1 MKNENENSPE
11 SLTKEDKKAKKK
23 ADKAARKERWKAQKA
38 EAKAARKERRQKRKN
53 RYKDAPFL
61 VKLWH
66 KVLVKL
72 LILAIVF
79 YGFFQF
85 LQSDAGIPLLVKII
99 MPIYNSQ
106 KDKPVSQEDIYS
118 LSPKDETG
126 DARIQKLASV
136 DADDTWTICFY
147 MVGSNLEDMGEND
160 LSDVTQSLVNSIYQ
174 QNKAEAASANATLL
188 PNYAAELKEKGLD
201 LPEYMYEPVHPTEST
216 TSSSSTSTVATTPGY
231 ASNDIQEIC
240 SGDWPDNINIV
251 IQTGGATRWSNSL
264 VNPNKTQRFEYK
276 DGRLKEIENLPLQDS
291 CDPDTLSDFMS
302 YCDENYP
309 ADHRMLVLWDHGG
322 GVVGYGVD
330 DIFGTNMSL
339 EMLQEAFAQTYE
351 ADPENPHYDIIG
363 FDACLMASTE
373 VAHNLYG
380 YGKYLAASE
389 ETEPGDGWTHNTY
402 LEAMS
407 ADATLSP
414 AAVAE
419 AITDAYMDHYMAQNY
434 NTSFL
439 GLTFDANFSTIDI
452 NAAEKT
458 YQSYCSLNAKLLQD
472 SINDIQVLSKIGNA
486 ANNSTRFAGSS
497 YMVYNTIDLG
507 NYMEALSEYYP
518 AECQEVLANLDE
530 AVLYHRQ
537 SGYLSDSTGLSIYMP
552 VDIKGTG
559 GLSLFLK
566 YVNSISDDMATKA
579 LYYYKVSGC
588 LNDEFQ
594 SYADSMNYGTAKTM
608 NTKALQKLGN
618 NEISLTDDGFSL
630 TLNEEQMENAQ
641 SAKLEVGY
649 YDKEQNQITYYGQSS
664 SAAISEDGQVSTTF
678 QGKWIMLDG
687 CPLATE
693 IVGESDSSISYRSP
707 VYLNGSKHYLTFTY
721 DKESQEINLTGAI
734 EVDEDSSD
742 PSAEQAYVIDK
753 TTTNLTAGDVI
764 YPIYDVYDCTD
775 GSTTSTKADSRIVFK
790 LSTKITMGNLPSGS
804 YLDAIILSDIRGDE
818 YYSAIVEQTINS
830 GKITNQMINEDFV
843 GSSY

>member
-1 MKNENENSPE
+1 MKNETESSPTA
-11 SLTKEDKKAKKK
+11 LTKEEKKAKKK
-23 ADKAARKERWKAQKA
+23 ADKTARKERWKAQKA
-38 EAKAARKERRQKRKN
+38 EAKAARKEKRRKRKN

-61 VKLWH
+61 LKLWH
-66 KVLVKL
+66 KVLSKI
-72 LILAIVF
+72 LILFIVL
-79 YGFFQF
+79 YGLFLF
-85 LQSDAGIPLLVKII
+85 LQTDAGIPVLVKII
-99 MPIYNSQ
+99 LPIYNSR

-160 LSDVTQSLVNSIYQ
+160 LSDVTQSLVSSIYE
-174 QNKAEAASANATLL
+174 QNKAESASANATLL
-188 PNYAAELKEKGLD
+188 PDYAAELREKGLD
-201 LPEYMYEPVHPTEST
+201 LPEYMYEPVHPTESKT
-216 TSSSSTSTVATTPGY
+216 DSAETGGVATSPGF
-231 ASNDIQEIC
+231 ASTDLQEIC
-240 SGDWPDNINIV
+240 SGYWPDNINIV
-251 IQTGGATRWSNSL
+251 IQTGGATRWSDSQ
-264 VNPNKTQRFEYK
+264 VNPNKTQRFEFK
-276 DGRLKEIENLPLQDS
+276 DGRLLEIENLPLQDS

-330 DIFGTNMSL
+330 DIFGTSMSL
-339 EMLQEAFAQTYE
+339 EMLQEAFSQTYE

-389 ETEPGDGWTHNTY
+389 ETEPGDGWTHNSY

-414 AAVAE
+414 AA
-419 AITDAYMDHYMAQNY
+419 ITEIIADSYMDHYMTQNY
-434 NTSFL
+434 NSSFL
-439 GLTFDANFSTIDI
+439 GITFDATFSSIDI
-452 NAAEKT
+452 NTAEKT
-458 YQSYCSLNAKLLQD
+458 YQSYCKLNAKLLQD

-486 ANNSTRFAGSS
+486 ANNSTRYAGSA

-507 NYMEALSEYYP
+507 NYMEALSDYYP
-518 AECQEVLANLDE
+518 AECQEVLDNLDE

-552 VDIKGTG
+552 VDIKGSG

-566 YVNSISDDMATKA
+566 YVNSISDDMATRA

-588 LNDEFQ
+588 LNEEFQ

-608 NTKALQKLGN
+608 NTKALQKLGSN
-618 NEISLTDDGFSL
+618 KITLTDDGFSL
-630 TLNEEQMENAQ
+630 TLNDEQMENAQ
-641 SAKLEVGY
+641 SAKLEVAF
-649 YDKEQNQITYYGQSS
+649 YDKDQDQITYYGESS
-664 SAAISEDGQVSTTF
+664 SAAISEDGQVDTTF
-678 QGKWIMLDG
+678 SGKWILLDG

-707 VYLNGSKHYLTFTY
+707 VYLNGIKHYLTFSY
-721 DKESQEINLTGAI
+721 DKESQEIGLTGAI
-734 EVDEDSSD
+734 EVDESSTD
-742 PSAEQAYVIDK
+742 PSAAEAYVIDK
-753 TTTNLTAGDVI
+753 TTTDLTAGDVI

-775 GSTTSTKADSRIVFK
+775 GSTSSVKGDSRIVFK

-804 YLDAIILSDIRGDE
+804 YLSSLILSDIRGDE
-818 YYSAIVEQTINS
+818 YYSAVVEQSINN
-830 GKITNQMINEDFV
+830 GKVTDQTINEDFI

>member
-1 MKNENENSPE
+1 MNNENENTPE
-11 SLTKEDKKAKKK
+11 VLTKEDKKARKK
-23 ADKAARKERWKAQKA
+23 ANKAARKERWKAQKA
-38 EAKAARKERRQKRKN
+38 EAKAARKEKRLKRKN
-53 RYKDAPFL
+53 RYRDAPFL

-72 LILAIVF
+72 LILFLVLF
-79 YGFFQF
+79 GFFQF
-85 LQSDAGIPLLVKII
+85 LISDAGLPLLTKII
-99 MPIYNSQ
+99 LPIYNSR
-106 KDKPVSQEDIYS
+106 KDNPVSQEDIYS

-126 DARIQKLASV
+126 DARIQKIASV

-147 MVGSNLEDMGEND
+147 MVGSNLEDLGEND
-160 LSDVTQSLVNSIYQ
+160 LSDVTQNLVSSIYQ
-174 QNKAEAASANATLL
+174 QNQAESASANATLL
-188 PNYAAELKEKGLD
+188 PDYAAELKEMGLD
-201 LPEYMYEPVHPTEST
+201 LPEYMYEPVHPSESQT
-216 TSSSSTSTVATTPGY
+216 NASTDSAIATSPGY
-231 ASNDIQEIC
+231 ASTDLSEIC
-240 SGDWPDNINIV
+240 SGIWPDNINIV
-251 IQTGGATRWSNSL
+251 IQTGGATRWSNSQ
-264 VNPNKTQRFEYK
+264 VNPNKTQRFEFK
-276 DGRLKEIENLPLQDS
+276 DGRLMQIENLPLQDS
-291 CDPDTLSDFMS
+291 CDPDTLADFMS

-330 DIFGTNMSL
+330 DIFGTSMSL
-339 EMLQEAFAQTYE
+339 EMLQEAFSQIYE

-389 ETEPGDGWTHNTY
+389 ETEPGDGWTHNAY

-414 AAVAE
+414 AAIVETIA
-419 AITDAYMDHYMAQNY
+419 DSYMDHYMTQNY
-434 NTSFL
+434 NSAFL
-439 GLTFDANFSTIDI
+439 GITFDATFSAIDI

-458 YQSYCSLNAKLLQD
+458 YQSYCKLNAKLLQD
-472 SINDIQVLSKIGNA
+472 SIDDIQTLSKIGNA
-486 ANNSTRFAGSS
+486 ANNSTRFAGSA

-507 NYMEALSEYYP
+507 NYMEALSDYYP
-518 AECQEVLANLDE
+518 TECQEVLDALDE

-588 LNDEFQ
+588 LNEEFQ
-594 SYADSMNYGTAKTM
+594 AYADSMNYGTAKTM
-608 NTKALQKLGN
+608 DTKALQKLGS

-630 TLNEEQMENAQ
+630 KLNEEQMENAQ
-641 SAKLEVGY
+641 SAKLEVGF
-649 YDKEQNQITYYGQSS
+649 YDKDTAEIIYYGQNS
-664 SAAISEDGQVSTTF
+664 SASISGDGQVDTTF
-678 QGKWIMLDG
+678 QGKWITLDG

-693 IVGESDSSISYRSP
+693 IVGESNTSISYRSP
-707 VYLNGSKHYLTFTY
+707 VYINGAKHYLTFTY
-721 DKESQEINLTGAI
+721 DKESKKLSLTGAI
-734 EVDEDSSD
+734 EVDETTTD
-742 PSAEQAYVIDK
+742 PSAAQAYVIDK
-753 TTTNLTAGDVI
+753 TMTDLTVGDVI
-764 YPIYDVYDCTD
+764 YPIYEVYNTED
-775 GSTTSTKADSRIVFK
+775 GSTSSIKGDSRIVFK
-790 LSTKITMGNLPSGS
+790 LSTKISMGDLPSGS
-804 YLDAIILSDIRGDE
+804 YLTSIVLTDIRGDE
-818 YYSAIVEQTINS
+818 YYSAVVEQTINN
-830 GKITNQMINEDFV
+830 GKITDQYLNEDFI

>member
-11 SLTKEDKKAKKK
+11 SLTKEDKMAKKK

-38 EAKAARKERRQKRKN
+38 EAKATRKERRQKRKN

-126 DARIQKLASV
+126 DARIQELASV

-188 PNYAAELKEKGLD
+188 PNYAAELREKGLD

-216 TSSSSTSTVATTPGY
+216 TDSSSTSTVTTTPGY

-419 AITDAYMDHYMAQNY
+419 AITDSYMDHYMAQNY

-439 GLTFDANFSTIDI
+439 GITFDTTFSTIDI

-458 YQSYCSLNAKLLQD
+458 YQSYCKLNAKLLQD
-472 SINDIQVLSKIGNA
+472 SINDIQILSKIGNA
-486 ANNSTRFAGSS
+486 ANNSTRYAGSS

-507 NYMEALSEYYP
+507 NYMEALAEYYP
-518 AECQEVLANLDE
+518 EECQEVLANLDE

-559 GLSLFLK
+559 GLGLFLK

-588 LNDEFQ
+588 LNEEFQ

-649 YDKEQNQITYYGQSS
+649 YDKELNQITYYGQSS